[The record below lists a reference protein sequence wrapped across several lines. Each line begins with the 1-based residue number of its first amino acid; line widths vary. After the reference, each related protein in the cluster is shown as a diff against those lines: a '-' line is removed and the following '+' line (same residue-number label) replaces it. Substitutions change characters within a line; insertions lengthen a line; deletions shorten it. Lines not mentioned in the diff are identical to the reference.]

1 MSLQRRLTLFFI
13 TIVMLPLLAAGLVVG
28 NVLVGEAEK
37 RSEMALGPALD
48 STLTGYNLR
57 VASMDEVVI
66 ASAAPGVSGDLNL
79 GRLLRTGDRN
89 ELARKLAARVEEE
102 TSLDFMAVVD
112 GSGRT
117 IAFES
122 SRKPEFAPGFVVS
135 EGTILRAAKSAGPN
149 DHIVFGDGFATTAA
163 FEIKEGSGTTLG
175 SVLGGFWIDEES
187 LAGASEETELAIRS
201 GGEIIAT
208 TAQGDTP
215 FEGDVASSFQQ
226 EDLNRGVLVAWA
238 PAEDLGALSR
248 KVFIPMLLLLLLAL
262 VMIAFLA
269 YWLAKLITQPLEEV
283 AHGAEAIAHG
293 NYDYQIPVD
302 SSDEVGQLAMA
313 FNNMTD
319 RLRETITELS
329 SSRGLLQRAVRRV
342 GETLRST
349 HDMRQILDSILHTA
363 ADAVGGDAA
372 VLWSFTPDR
381 AELYPAIGASVNV
394 DRFDR
399 VQVGSGVVG
408 HVAERGI
415 AMLRPGGNG
424 GPSPTSAEPDYDI
437 AIVVPL
443 YSQDR
448 IHAVISVYRKT
459 PAQLF
464 TEDDL
469 GTVVFLAEQGGVALE
484 NVQLHEEAQRLSITD
499 GLTGVWNRRY
509 FQMQFRQVLATST
522 RFERTFSILMLDLD
536 NFKGVNDTFGHQ
548 RGDAILIEFA
558 RRVSHLLREVDTV
571 ARYGGEEFICLL
583 SETDLDGALITAE
596 KIRDAVRSASFDHQ
610 GEERI
615 DITVSIGV
623 ACFPAHGESYQGLVG
638 AADAAMYR
646 AKQEGR
652 DCIRVAEKPSGNLKL
667 AK

>member
-13 TIVMLPLLAAGLVVG
+13 IIVMLPLLAAGLVVRY
-28 NVLVGEAEK
+28 VLVGEVEERAQ
-37 RSEMALGPALD
+37 MALRPALD
-48 STLTGYNLR
+48 STLVGYNLR
-57 VASMDEVVI
+57 VASIDEIVI
-66 ASAAPGVSGDLNL
+66 ASVAPGVNRGLDL
-79 GRLLRTGDRN
+79 GRLLRRSRAN
-89 ELARKLAARVEEE
+89 ELARKLEARLDGG
-102 TSLDFMAVVD
+102 SALDFIAVLD
-112 GSGRT
+112 QRDRP
-117 IAFES
+117 IAFE
-122 SRKPEFAPGFVVS
+122 RGREPEFAPGFDVS
-135 EGTILRAAKSAGPN
+135 EGQIVKAARMGGPDEPIL
-149 DHIVFGDGFATTAA
+149 FGDGFVTTAA
-163 FEIKEGSGTTLG
+163 FEVEDGSGGPLG
-175 SVLGGFWIDEES
+175 RVLGGFWTDGQM
-187 LAGASEETELAIRS
+187 LAGEGTQVDLAIRS
-201 GGEIIAT
+201 GGEIVAT
-208 TAQGDTP
+208 TADGPTP
-215 FEGDVASSFQQ
+215 FEAEVAHSL
-226 EDLNRGVLVAWA
+226 EEEELNLGELVAWS
-238 PAEDLGALSR
+238 PREPIVGLSEQVFLSMLG
-248 KVFIPMLLLLLLAL
+248 LLVLAL
-262 VMIAFLA
+262 LPIALLA

-283 AHGAEAIAHG
+283 AYGAEAIAHG
-293 NYDYQIPVD
+293 NFDYRIPVD

-363 ADAVGGDAA
+363 ADAVTADAA

-381 AELYPAIGASVNV
+381 AELYPAIGAGLNM

-399 VQVGSGVVG
+399 VQVGDGLVG
-408 HVAERGI
+408 HVAERGTS
-415 AMLRPGGNG
+415 MLSPSPRG
-424 GPSPTSAEPDYDI
+424 GPRPTNAEPDYEI

-448 IHAVISVYRKT
+448 IHSVISVYRRT
-459 PAQLF
+459 PAQTF

-522 RFERTFSILMLDLD
+522 RFERTFSVLMLDLD
-536 NFKGVNDTFGHQ
+536 NFKIVNDSYGHQ

-583 SETDLDGALITAE
+583 SETDLEGALITAE
-596 KIRDAVRSASFDHQ
+596 KIREAVRSETFDHQ
-610 GEERI
+610 GEESI
-615 DITVSIGV
+615 GITVSIGV
-623 ACFPAHGESYQGLVG
+623 ACFPDHGESYQGLVG

-646 AKQEGR
+646 AKEEGR
-652 DCIRVAEKPSGNLKL
+652 DCVRVAEKPQSDLKL
-667 AK
+667 AT